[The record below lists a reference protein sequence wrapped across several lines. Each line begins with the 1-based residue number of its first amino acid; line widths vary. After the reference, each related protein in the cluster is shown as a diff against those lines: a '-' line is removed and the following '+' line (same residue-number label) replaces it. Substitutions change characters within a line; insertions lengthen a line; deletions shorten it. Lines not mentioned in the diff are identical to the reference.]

1 MASYDPR
8 VLDEIA
14 TNLDDLL
21 KKAMKDG
28 NYELY
33 SGKAAKSYQSPKAF
47 DGIKLQQIPG
57 SGAFRSP
64 EFVKATDTT
73 VKNVADELLKVRI
86 AQALS
91 RVGSLDL
98 PANLPP
104 LPEPIVP
111 TPLPKP
117 TPTPVP
123 VPVPKPALIPK
134 LLSGLGPSLVL
145 DLLLTPLETNK
156 GEDARLKQY
165 KADDLRSSGGPR

>member
-1 MASYDPR
+1 MADYDPK

-14 TNLDDLL
+14 TNLDNLL
-21 KKAMKDG
+21 KEAMKDG

-33 SGKAAKSYQSPKAF
+33 NGKAAKSYQSPRAF

-86 AQALS
+86 AQALNK
-91 RVGSLDL
+91 VGSLDL
-98 PANLPP
+98 PTNLPP
-104 LPEPIVP
+104 LPEPPAV
-111 TPLPKP
+111 TPKP
-117 TPTPVP
+117 SLAT
-123 VPVPKPALIPK
+123 K
-134 LLSGLGPSLVL
+134 LRSGLGPGLII
-145 DLLLTPLETNK
+145 DLLLTPLETNR
-156 GEDARLKQY
+156 GEDERLKQY

>member
-1 MASYDPR
+1 MPDYDPK
-8 VLDEIA
+8 VLNEIA
-14 TNLDDLL
+14 ANLDSLL
-21 KKAMKDG
+21 QEAMKDG

-33 SGKAAKSYQSPKAF
+33 NKKAVNSYQSPRAF

-86 AQALS
+86 AQALN

-98 PANLPP
+98 PTNLPP
-104 LPEPIVP
+104 LPEPVAPIP
-111 TPLPKP
+111 TPA
-117 TPTPVP
+117 
-123 VPVPKPALIPK
+123 PVPKPALIPR
-134 LLSGLGPSLVL
+134 LLSGLGPALVF

-156 GEDARLKQY
+156 GEDERLKQY